1 MGKKD
6 FRQNKSGRKKFNEKT
21 AKGKR
26 GGINDDDTRY
36 QGYINNS
43 EMSNED
49 ILKFEEVDNNIPIK
63 LGMWDFDHCDP
74 KRCSGKKL
82 ARLGMIKNFRINQMF
97 NGITLSPQGQRAVS
111 PADKD
116 IIKDF
121 GIAVIECSW
130 AKLDDVPFTK
140 LKANHNRLLP
150 YLVATNPVNYG
161 IKLILLLTSGF
172 PEYAEKLLC
181 KFKWGD
187 EFYKV
192 NGELLN
198 KYSNCKDSTE
208 VVKVQCE
215 WLEQIEQEYNDSRKS
230 YKIVQFASY
239 SLSKS
244 SITRDNRK
252 AFALIGK

>member
-63 LGMWDFDHCDP
+63 LGMWENIY
-74 KRCSGKKL
+74 KL
-82 ARLGMIKNFRINQMF
+82 FH
-97 NGITLSPQGQRAVS
+97 PQGQRAVS

-161 IKLILLLTSGF
+161 KPWKLNCVEALAAWIKLILLLTSGF